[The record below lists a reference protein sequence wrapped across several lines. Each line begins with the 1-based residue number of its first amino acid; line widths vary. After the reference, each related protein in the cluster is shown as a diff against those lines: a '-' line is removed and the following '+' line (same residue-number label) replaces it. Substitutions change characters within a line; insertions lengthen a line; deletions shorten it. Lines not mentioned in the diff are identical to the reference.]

1 MKTSMPMSD
10 SCRSLSPMP
19 RPDSQTFRTRAS
31 SGFTLL
37 EILIVLVI
45 MSMTSAIVFPRLGT
59 MASSYEFAT
68 QRDMLEQTLNG
79 LSYAAV
85 RENTDLILFGT
96 YTEAGR
102 DVRKQERGGFGETLN
117 PGMLTRSLLPN
128 AREHLPP
135 VNAQPAKIPL
145 PAGWE
150 LAAAAP
156 IYFMGSGF
164 CTGGTISVAVGR
176 LQYAYDM
183 KPPHC
188 RAVLVE

>member
-1 MKTSMPMSD
+1 MP
-10 SCRSLSPMP
+10 P
-19 RPDSQTFRTRAS
+19 PDSQSLRARAS

-85 RENTDLILFGT
+85 RENTDMVLFGT

-102 DVRKQERGGFGETLN
+102 DERNQLRSDFGETLK

-128 AREHLPP
+128 SREHLPP
-135 VNAQPAKIPL
+135 VNAAPANIPL

-150 LAAAAP
+150 LIAAAP
-156 IYFMGSGF
+156 IYFKGSGF
-164 CTGGTISVAVGR
+164 CTGGTISVAVGY
-176 LQYAYDM
+176 LEYAYEM

>member
-1 MKTSMPMSD
+1 MSG
-10 SCRSLSPMP
+10 SCPSLPPMP
-19 RPDSQTFRTRAS
+19 LPDSQTYRSPS
-31 SGFTLL
+31 SRGFTLL

-102 DVRKQERGGFGETLN
+102 DERKQQRSGFGETLN

-135 VNAQPAKIPL
+135 VNAAPAKIPL

-150 LAAAAP
+150 LVAEAP
-156 IYFMGSGF
+156 IYFKGSGF

-176 LQYAYDM
+176 LAYAYEM
-183 KPPHC
+183 KPPLC